1 MRKRIKL
8 LALLLC
14 LVLTVF
20 AQKSNE
26 QMGGIYYAYPEYKAA
41 KYTAVPEGFIPFY
54 ISHYGRHGSRWMT
67 SDARYEWIISQFAL
81 QGTVHFGHNIM
92 PKAYGRTLSNSI
104 VVGS

>member
-1 MRKRIKL
+1 MKKRIKL

-41 KYTAVPEGFIPFY
+41 KYRYCLSKCVSIPSILFSFS
-54 ISHYGRHGSRWMT
+54 I
-67 SDARYEWIISQFAL
+67 
-81 QGTVHFGHNIM
+81 HFLFF
-92 PKAYGRTLSNSI
+92 LSSF
-104 VVGS
+104 